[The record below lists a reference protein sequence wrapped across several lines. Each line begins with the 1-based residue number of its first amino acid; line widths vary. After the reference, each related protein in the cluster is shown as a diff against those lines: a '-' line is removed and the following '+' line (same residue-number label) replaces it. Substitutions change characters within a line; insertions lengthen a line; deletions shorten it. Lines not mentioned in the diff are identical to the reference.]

1 MSTITPSSDDQQSI
15 LTSMFALELG
25 DIQVNDIQ
33 SVSGLSIDVE
43 DVESKEVD
51 SSGRMVTRY
60 RAGTVK
66 YSELTAKR
74 VFTGD
79 KALYDW
85 HMDVVNG
92 NKPWQDGSI
101 VLYNLDGT
109 EAARWNVMKTWPSK
123 WSVSDLDAGSDDV
136 VTEEMTL
143 QIEYIE
149 RVS

>member
-1 MSTITPSSDDQQSI
+1 MSTVTPSSDEQQSI

-25 DIQVNDIQ
+25 SIDITDIQ

-43 DVESKEVD
+43 DVESKEVGAD
-51 SSGRMVTRY
+51 GRMVTRY

-79 KALYDW
+79 KALYNW
-85 HMDVVNG
+85 HMDVVQG
-92 NKPWQDGSI
+92 AKPWQDGSV

-109 EAARWNVMKTWPSK
+109 EAARWNVMKMWPSK

-136 VTEEMTL
+136 VTEEVTL
-143 QIEYIE
+143 QIEFIE